1 MGNFAKVS
9 IGALH
14 SEITRA
20 EMMLRYH
27 LLPNDEIIRHTIV
40 VQDVSG
46 CLKTRVRPLKAGFYP
61 APPHGL
67 FQHPKAAKRALNE
80 WAKKIQFMPHFAGNF
95 TK

>member
-46 CLKTRVRPLKAGFYP
+46 CLK
-61 APPHGL
+61 
-67 FQHPKAAKRALNE
+67 PKHQLTKNGKHYE
-80 WAKKIQFMPHFAGNF
+80 KIHQRFMSS
-95 TK
+95 